1 MNLPLGIFVDTRTR
15 AIVQGI
21 TGTQESFHTGLML
34 GYGTQIVAGVTPG
47 KGGTRVHNVPV
58 YDTVEEALKEHEA
71 DASVIFVPAR
81 FAADAAFEALEG
93 GLKTLV
99 IITEH
104 IPVRDAVQVM
114 ARAKQQGA
122 VVIGPNTPGIVTPG
136 ECKLGIMPAHVFRR
150 GTVGIAS
157 RSGTLT
163 YEITVGLSTRGLGQS
178 TCLGLGGDPVVGLS
192 FVEVLREFEGDEH
205 TEAVV
210 LIGEIGGDMEEQAAE
225 FISTEGYA
233 KPVVA
238 FVAGRTAPPGRRMG
252 HAGAIIVGRAGTAQS
267 KIEAFKAVGVGV
279 AEKPSDV
286 AKMLV
291 ERLKGKGIFGGAES
305 ET

>member
-1 MNLPLGIFVDTRTR
+1 LGIFVGTQTR

-21 TGTQESFHTGLML
+21 TGTQGSFHTGLML

-47 KGGTRVHNVPV
+47 KGGTKIHNIPV
-58 YDTVEEALKEHEA
+58 YDTVKEALKEHEA
-71 DASVIFVPAR
+71 HASVIFVPAP

-104 IPVRDAVQVM
+104 MPVRDAVQVM
-114 ARAKQQGA
+114 ARAKQQGS
-122 VVIGPNTPGIVTPG
+122 VVIGPNTPGIITPG
-136 ECKLGIMPAHVFRR
+136 ECTLGVMPAHIFRR

-163 YEITVGLSTRGLGQS
+163 YEIAVGLSIRGLGQS

-192 FVEVLREFEGDEH
+192 FVEVLREFERDEH

-225 FISTEGYA
+225 FISTDGYS

-238 FVAGRTAPPGRRMG
+238 FVAGKTAPPGRRMG
-252 HAGAIIVGRAGTAQS
+252 HAGAIIMGKAGTAQS
-267 KIEAFKAVGVGV
+267 KIEAFKAAGVGV
-279 AEKPSDV
+279 AEKPNDV
-286 AKMLV
+286 AKMLA
-291 ERLKGKGIFGGAES
+291 RG
-305 ET
+305 